1 MSLSTLH
8 LVPKA
13 TDAAWLAEV
22 GLWEETSMDKN
33 LHLEQADILQMQRNY
48 TTLEASSAEQI
59 PRGTLPAVR
68 RKKQEVNIYHLLPH
82 RTRLTDQLSNFQQIW
97 HLHR

>member
-33 LHLEQADILQMQRNY
+33 LHLEKADILQMQRNY
-48 TTLEASSAEQI
+48 TMLEASSAEQI

-68 RKKQEVNIYHLLPH
+68 
-82 RTRLTDQLSNFQQIW
+82 
-97 HLHR
+97 